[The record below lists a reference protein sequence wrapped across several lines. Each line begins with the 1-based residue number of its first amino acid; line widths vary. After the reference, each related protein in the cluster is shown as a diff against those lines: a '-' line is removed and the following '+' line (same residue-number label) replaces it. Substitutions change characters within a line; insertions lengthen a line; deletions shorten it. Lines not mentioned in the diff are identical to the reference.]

1 MLSYQNGNQ
10 FKEVRECVR
19 VCLKHVWI
27 ILIMGTLLK
36 TGEIV
41 PDFGK
46 TLEPFVLELTVTLV
60 ISKYTSH
67 GSMQRHLERR
77 VLKFLRGFC

>member
-1 MLSYQNGNQ
+1 
-10 FKEVRECVR
+10 
-19 VCLKHVWI
+19 
-27 ILIMGTLLK
+27 MGTLLK

-46 TLEPFVLELTVTLV
+46 TLEPFVLELTVMLV

-67 GSMQRHLERR
+67 GSVQRHLERR